1 MITYRLL
8 DPSEY
13 ERLTTLL
20 ESKFI
25 PSPAASAAA
34 VAEDEN
40 HNIIGVLFFQLA
52 MHMEP
57 LVLSSP
63 KVNFERLYSTLY
75 NAFQDRK
82 GLPFYCFTDQE
93 IVGRMAEHVGMEKLP
108 FSSMYR
114 GEVT

>member
-8 DPSEY
+8 NIDEW
-13 ERLTTLL
+13 ERLNTLL

-25 PSPAASAAA
+25 PSPAASTAA

-40 HNIIGVLFFQLA
+40 RNIIGVLFLQLA

-75 NAFQDRK
+75 NAFQDKK
-82 GLPFYCFTDQE
+82 GLSFYCFSDKE
-93 IVGRMAEHVGMEKLP
+93 VVNRMAEHVGMTKTP
-108 FSSMYR
+108 YSGVYV
-114 GEVT
+114 GEVK

>member
-8 DPSEY
+8 NIDEW
-13 ERLTTLL
+13 ERLSSIL

-34 VAEDEN
+34 VAENESGD
-40 HNIIGVLFFQLA
+40 IIGVLFLQLA

-75 NAFQDRK
+75 NSVQEQK
-82 GLPFYCFTDQE
+82 GLSFYCFSDKE
-93 IVGRMAEHVGMEKLP
+93 VVNRMAEHVGMTKTP
-108 FSSMYR
+108 YSGVYI
-114 GEVT
+114 GEVK

>member
-8 DPSEY
+8 NIDEW
-13 ERLTTLL
+13 ERLSSIL

-34 VAEDEN
+34 VAENESGD
-40 HNIIGVLFFQLA
+40 IIGVLFLQLA

-75 NAFQDRK
+75 NAVQEQK
-82 GLPFYCFTDQE
+82 GLRFYCFSDQE
-93 IVGRMAEHVGMEKLP
+93 IVNRMAEHVGMTRLP
-108 FSSMYR
+108 FNAVYEQ
-114 GEVT
+114 EVS

>member
-8 DPSEY
+8 NIDEW
-13 ERLTTLL
+13 ERLSSIL

-34 VAEDEN
+34 VAENESGD
-40 HNIIGVLFFQLA
+40 IIGVLFLQLA

-75 NAFQDRK
+75 NAVQEQK
-82 GLPFYCFTDQE
+82 GLSFYCVSDKE
-93 IVGRMAEHVGMEKLP
+93 VVNRMSHHVGMTKTP
-108 FSSMYR
+108 YS
-114 GEVT
+114 